1 VTTGVP
7 GSLVGVVPNHVDA
20 QGGPVLAR
28 VIDCSKMVGAIIPGV
43 LPHRVLGT

>member
-20 QGGPVLAR
+20 RGGPVLAR
-28 VIDCSKMVGAIIPGV
+28 VIHQVIADRTAAQWVRA
-43 LPHRVLGT
+43 T